1 MLTTLCSNSLS
12 HSKTKVDV
20 DNLNTVS
27 GDLKKLSD
35 VVNKEVVKKL
45 NTTVNKLD
53 KKIPDATTLIQIN

>member
-27 GDLKKLSD
+27 RDLKKLSD

-45 NTTVNKLD
+45 NTKVNKLD
-53 KKIPDATTLIQIN
+53 KKMPDATTLIQIN

>member
-20 DNLNTVS
+20 DKLNTVS
-27 GDLKKLSD
+27 RDLKKLSD

-45 NTTVNKLD
+45 NTKVNKLD

>member
-20 DNLNTVS
+20 DKLNTVS
-27 GDLKKLSD
+27 RDLKKLSD
-35 VVNKEVVKKL
+35 VVNKEIVKKL
-45 NTTVNKLD
+45 NTKVNKLD

>member
-20 DNLNTVS
+20 DKLNTVS
-27 GDLKKLSD
+27 RDLKKLCD
-35 VVNKEVVKKL
+35 VVNKEVVKKI
-45 NTTVNKLD
+45 NTKVNKLD

>member
-27 GDLKKLSD
+27 RDLKKLSD

-45 NTTVNKLD
+45 NTKVNKLD

>member
-27 GDLKKLSD
+27 RDLKKLSD
-35 VVNKEVVKKL
+35 VVNKEVAKKL
-45 NTTVNKLD
+45 NTKVNKLD

>member
-1 MLTTLCSNSLS
+1 MLTTLCFNSLS

-20 DNLNTVS
+20 DKLNTVS
-27 GDLKKLSD
+27 RDLKKLSD

-45 NTTVNKLD
+45 NTKVNKLD

>member
-27 GDLKKLSD
+27 RDLKKLSD

-45 NTTVNKLD
+45 NTKVNKLD
-53 KKIPDATTLIQIN
+53 KKIPDATALIQIN

>member
-27 GDLKKLSD
+27 RDLKKLSD

-45 NTTVNKLD
+45 NTKVNKLD
-53 KKIPDATTLIQIN
+53 KKIPDVTTLIQIN

>member
-20 DNLNTVS
+20 DKLNTVS
-27 GDLKKLSD
+27 RDLKKLSD

-45 NTTVNKLD
+45 NTKVNKLG

>member
-20 DNLNTVS
+20 DKLNTVS
-27 GDLKKLSD
+27 RDLKKLSD

-45 NTTVNKLD
+45 NTKVNKLD
-53 KKIPDATTLIQIN
+53 KKIPDVTTLIQIN

>member
-1 MLTTLCSNSLS
+1 MLTTLYSNSLS

-27 GDLKKLSD
+27 RDLKKLSD

-45 NTTVNKLD
+45 NTKVNKLD

>member
-1 MLTTLCSNSLS
+1 MS

-27 GDLKKLSD
+27 RDLKKLSD

-45 NTTVNKLD
+45 NTKVNKLG